1 MGCEAIKNKGMISG
15 ILCRVFRF
23 FISKDIDSLQKGQAL
38 KPNYLPRLRYLG
50 KIPQLGH
57 SEYGFRIEN
66 EDKSVRMLILTI
78 ADSYFLTKQ
87 LMFQEAPD
95 LCYQK
100 VLTDLNS
107 GSSDIGEDLILIT
120 ESDIETYRS
129 SHPAA
134 AARRKS
140 FSKPAE

>member
-1 MGCEAIKNKGMISG
+1 MIW
-15 ILCRVFRF
+15 VFRF
-23 FISKDIDSLQKGQAL
+23 SISKDIDSLLKGKAL

-50 KIPQLGH
+50 RIPQLGH

-78 ADSYFLTKQ
+78 EDSYFLTKQ
-87 LMFQEAPD
+87 LMCQEAPD

-107 GSSDIGEDLILIT
+107 ENTYISEDSILIT
-120 ESDIETYRS
+120 GSDIEKYRA
-129 SHPAA
+129 SHPTA

-140 FSKPAE
+140 FAKPAE